1 MSNIKLTQEDYYK
14 AEIIQLRKENEAL
27 KKKIERNKQPMC
39 RCGHDRV
46 YAQNMCSDCLSD
58 YGL

>member
-1 MSNIKLTQEDYYK
+1 MSDIKLTQEDYYK
-14 AEIIQLRKENEAL
+14 AEIIRLRKENESL
-27 KKKIERNKQPMC
+27 KKEVQHSKQPMC
-39 RCGHDRV
+39 SCGRYRV